1 MPDPT
6 PEKFARY
13 FANFEFKFH
22 AEVQDD
28 AEFLSSESGDCDDYA
43 TVAAE
48 VLAKFGY
55 TTQLI
60 AVRMKGETHVVC
72 YVNETKS
79 YLDYNFRKEANPTI
93 LCENS
98 ITEIASKVASSFD
111 RPWIATYQFTYSPV
125 ERVKR
130 LVQRIITNQSAEN
143 AS

>member
-1 MPDPT
+1 MT
-6 PEKFARY
+6 LKFEKDI
-13 FANFEFKFH
+13 EFKFH
-22 AEVQDD
+22 VEVQDD
-28 AEFLSSESGDCDDYA
+28 GEFLSSKSGDCDDYA
-43 TVAAE
+43 IVAAE

-79 YLDYNFRKEANPTI
+79 YLDYNLRKEANPTI

-98 ITEIASKVASSFD
+98 ITEIASKVSNSFD
-111 RPWIATYQFTYSPV
+111 RPWIATYEFTYNPI